1 MQSFVIRNTAGSGAL
16 ECFDRTPVD
25 PRLPIE
31 RFKVRLTGLELSA
44 LGRVYAATGAAG
56 GHPAPMFALMA
67 AHWKGWQGEFVWE
80 SSEEELTLR
89 CARDRTGHV
98 SIGVVLR
105 SGPSKADWK
114 VEATV
119 VAEAGQLEEIAQDA
133 ARFFGQTG

>member
-1 MQSFVIRNTAGSGAL
+1 MQSFVIPNTAGAGSI
-16 ECFDRTPVD
+16 EFFERTPVD

-31 RFKVRLTGLELSA
+31 RFKVRLSGLELSA
-44 LGRVYAATGAAG
+44 LGRVYAGAGA

-67 AHWKGWQGEFVWE
+67 AHWKGWQGEFAWE
-80 SSEEELTLR
+80 SSEGELTLG

-98 SIGVVLR
+98 SIGIVLR

-119 VAEAGQLEEIAQDA
+119 VAEAGQLEAIAQEA
-133 ARFFGQTG
+133 ARFFGQTE